1 MHLSPTAEMP
11 TIRELS
17 RIAAENNP
25 NRIAYGNGITGREV
39 TWSEFDAD
47 SNHAANGFREH
58 VAQGDRIAFLCEGS
72 VEHVTLWNGALKAG
86 CIVSNLHVRES
97 PETTRSCLDSLR
109 PRVLVI
115 DEDRSA
121 FVEEHVYDEIST
133 DLAAVVTT
141 GEPQTEYEQSVASL
155 TAETSATE
163 PDVRVE
169 PDDAA
174 AVIWTSGTTGEPK
187 GWCNT
192 NRGLMLRAMKLAH
205 KKRTTRRTSVPNVFS
220 PSFAAWY
227 STTLPTMLANG
238 TSYFLPHWDPEEFVE
253 CIERRSITN
262 SILVP
267 TMWRE
272 VLRLENLDE
281 YDLSSLE
288 NIESA
293 GETLDS
299 TTLENL
305 REHVCSSISQAY
317 AATETSGTNIADG
330 EISGDRIESVGKPLL
345 GIQIRV
351 VERGGDPGDVVD
363 PGEIGEVIVKSG
375 DAAVWVWGDSEKTRE
390 SFEDGWWYS
399 GDLGYKDEDGYLYIE
414 GRDDNMILSKGLKVF
429 PTPVEERLNAHHDV
443 VEAAVVGVDDAEYGE
458 KVTAVVYRSDP
469 DLTAEELDEWC
480 LDSDKLS
487 GFERPREYRFRDRK
501 LPRTSSD
508 KLDRRTIQER
518 LVET

>member
-1 MHLSPTAEMP
+1 MP
-11 TIRELS
+11 NIRELS
-17 RIAAENNP
+17 RIAVENNP
-25 NRIAYGNGITGREV
+25 NEIAYGNGITGREV
-39 TWSEFDAD
+39 TWSEFDEQ
-47 SNHAANGFREH
+47 SNRAANGFREY

-72 VEHVTLWNGALKAG
+72 VEHMTLWNGALKAG

-97 PETTRSCLDSLR
+97 PGTTRSCIDSLR

-115 DEDRSA
+115 DEDRSE
-121 FVEEHVYDEIST
+121 FVEEHVYDSVST
-133 DLAAVVTT
+133 DLAAIVTT
-141 GEPQTEYEQSVASL
+141 GEPQTEYEQPIESL
-155 TAETSATE
+155 TADASATE
-163 PDVRVE
+163 PDVCVDS
-169 PDDAA
+169 DDVA

-192 NRGLMLRAMKLAH
+192 NQGLMLRAMKLAH
-205 KKRTTRRTSVPNVFS
+205 KKRTTRRTRVPNVFS

-238 TSYFLPHWDPEEFVE
+238 ASYFLPHWDPERFVE

-272 VLRLENLDE
+272 ILRLDNLEE
-281 YDLSSLE
+281 YDLSSLK

-293 GETLDS
+293 GETLDT

-305 REHVCSSISQAY
+305 REHICSSISQAY
-317 AATETSGTNIADG
+317 ASTETSGTNIADE
-330 EISGDRIESVGKPLL
+330 EIDGDRIESVGKPLL

-351 VERGGDPGDVVD
+351 VERDGSPEDVVA

-375 DAAVWVWGDSEKTRE
+375 DSAVWAWGDTETTKE
-390 SFEDGWWYS
+390 SFTDGWWFS

-429 PTPVEERLNAHHDV
+429 PTPIEERLNAHPDV
-443 VEAAVVGVDDAEYGE
+443 VESAVVGIDDDEYGE
-458 KVTAVVYRSDP
+458 RVTAIVQRSDA
-469 DLTAEELDEWC
+469 DLTADDLDEWC
-480 LDSDKLS
+480 LESDTLS
-487 GFERPREYRFRDRK
+487 RFERPREYHFREET
-501 LPRTSSD
+501 LARTSSD
-508 KLDRRTIQER
+508 KLDRRTIKTQLGER
-518 LVET
+518 